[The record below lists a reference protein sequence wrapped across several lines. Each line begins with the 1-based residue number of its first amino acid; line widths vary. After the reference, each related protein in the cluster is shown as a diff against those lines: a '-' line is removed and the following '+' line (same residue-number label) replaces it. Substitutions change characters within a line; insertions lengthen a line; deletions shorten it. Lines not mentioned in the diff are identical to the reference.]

1 MGFFEVGMSVM
12 NLLALLMENWM
23 IYRKWFRF
31 DGIISMMIVTA
42 AYIVEEGIFY
52 IPGLGNGVLVLV
64 HYTFFFINLI
74 PIKLEKVDRV
84 RVLQMLYLFL
94 YNVIGTI
101 AMVVCTTFYGVL
113 SGSDN
118 ETWMAPGASTS
129 MDYIIHY
136 ISILPVGYIA
146 AYLAR
151 KGSPLVEKLTR
162 NERIFLIL
170 GTVVP
175 NYAFYGFRRLTTE
188 DASDYYGGIIVI
200 FYGIFMIS
208 LGLCLVI
215 FIEMALIR
223 IASEQK
229 EIQMLM
235 NQQNEQYEII
245 CELQDGVREL
255 RHDIINHMAAGSIS
269 AECISDIVENY
280 QKVYLIEEEV
290 K

>member
-31 DGIISMMIVTA
+31 DGTISMMIVTA

-52 IPGLGNGVLVLV
+52 IPGLGNSLLVLV
-64 HYTFFFINLI
+64 HYIFFFINLI
-74 PIKLEKVDRV
+74 PIELEKVDRV
-84 RVLQMLYLFL
+84 LVLQMLYLFL

-101 AMVVCTTFYGVL
+101 AMVVCTTLYGVL

-136 ISILPVGYIA
+136 ILILPVGYIA

-151 KGSPLVEKLTR
+151 KGSSLVEKLTR

-175 NYAFYGFRRLTTE
+175 NYAFYAFRRLTTE
-188 DASDYYGGIIVI
+188 DVSDYYGGIIVI

-223 IASEQK
+223 IASERK
-229 EIQMLM
+229 EMQLLM
-235 NQQNEQYEII
+235 NQQNDQYEII

-255 RHDIINHMAAGSIS
+255 RHDIINHMAAGSVS